1 LDNSQPTPGE
11 DWRTMKYA
19 RITLSVAYEDFGS
32 ENLTALD
39 YVLPALEDEELPE
52 VTVLEF
58 DERPMV
64 LLVDYST
71 EKADK

>member
-1 LDNSQPTPGE
+1 
-11 DWRTMKYA
+11 MKYA
-19 RITLSVAYEDFGS
+19 RITLTVAFEDYGVETLS
-32 ENLTALD
+32 ALD
-39 YVLPALEDEELPE
+39 TVLPTFQDELPPE

>member
-1 LDNSQPTPGE
+1 
-11 DWRTMKYA
+11 MKYA